1 MPTHVR
7 CHASRHSRLAVVL
20 TAILG
25 VATLAL
31 SSSGCNDDAPKK
43 VENRYPTL
51 PHKAVPAFMKGTIY
65 EFADLGGTDPF
76 PISGFGLVAN
86 LNGTGGSRAPTAV
99 REFMIKEMAR
109 HGFGSVGGG
118 LGSPEELL
126 GNKSF
131 AIVRVDGFL
140 PPGARAGTDWWT
152 WFDVHVSALPESDVT
167 SLAHGDLYLTDL
179 KVAGANPL
187 DPGSGNVQVWAQ
199 AKGPVFINPAYA
211 LDDTTKTI
219 GARNSRRNGWVIG
232 GARPLES
239 RPLFLRLRAPERRM
253 ARAIERRI
261 NEQFQDVMDKD
272 LPIKGTNPFL
282 AEAEDEGVVKVF
294 VPRAY
299 SDDWVHFAGLLKHTF
314 LNGSPEFAA
323 VESRRLAEEAV
334 KPDAKLLDI
343 TFAWETLGKPA
354 LPAIQPL
361 LSNPNPDV
369 QYAAARAGAFNGDP
383 SAVSTLL
390 SIARTTGNPFRAN
403 AVQALGEL
411 PQAPLTDK
419 LLAQLL
425 GCDLAPVRIEA
436 YRVLARHR
444 DSVIYSRVVKHGDNE
459 KFILDIVPG
468 GGTPM
473 VYASR
478 QGIPR
483 LAIFGVQTA
492 LDLPVTFA
500 TLNDRL
506 TITSLGDSDQV
517 TIFYRGEELKKPVKI
532 DCGASIAELVAR
544 LGGESAPG
552 SPSLDFSYADTV
564 AIAQALI
571 DQQKVSG
578 LCGGQRQ
585 LAAFVL
591 QEPPRAEESI
601 DSRPLLRD
609 SGGRPQTPPTTAGA
623 QPAGGPERPQVGSTA
638 MESSNGK

>member
-1 MPTHVR
+1 LT
-7 CHASRHSRLAVVL
+7 VVL
-20 TAILG
+20 TVILG
-25 VATLAL
+25 AATLAL
-31 SSSGCNDDAPKK
+31 SGGGCDDPPKK

-51 PHKAVPAFMKGTIY
+51 PHKQVPAFMKGSIY

-76 PISGFGLVAN
+76 PISAYGLVVN

-99 REFMIKEMAR
+99 REYMIKEMAR
-109 HGFGSVGGG
+109 HGFGTVGGG

-126 GNKSF
+126 ANKSF

-140 PPGARAGTDWWT
+140 PPGARAGSDWWT
-152 WFDVHVSALPESDVT
+152 WFDVHVTALPESDVT

-199 AKGPVFINPAYA
+199 AKGPIFINPAYA
-211 LDDTTKTI
+211 LDDKTATVA
-219 GARNSRRNGWVIG
+219 ARNSRRNGWVIG
-232 GARPLES
+232 GARPLDN

-261 NEQFQDVMDKD
+261 NEQFQDVLDKD

-282 AEAEDEGVVKVF
+282 AEAEDEGVIKVY

-299 SDDWVHFAGLLKHTF
+299 SDDWVHFAGLLKHTYI
-314 LNGSPEFAA
+314 NGSPEFAA
-323 VESRRLAEEAV
+323 IESRRLADEAV

-354 LPAIQPL
+354 LAAIEPL
-361 LSNPNPDV
+361 MSHPNPDV
-369 QYAAARAGAFNGDP
+369 QYAAARAAALIGDP
-383 SAVSTLL
+383 SAVSTLMM
-390 SIARTTGNPFRAN
+390 IARTTGNPFRAN
-403 AVQALGEL
+403 AVQTLGAL
-411 PQAPLTDK
+411 PQTPLVDK

-425 GCDLAPVRIEA
+425 GSDLAPVRIEA
-436 YRVLARHR
+436 YRVLAKHR
-444 DSVIYSRVVKHGDNE
+444 DSIIYSRVVKRGDNE

-483 LAIFGVQTA
+483 LAVFGVQTS

-500 TLNDRL
+500 SLNDRL
-506 TITSLGDSDQV
+506 TVTSLGDSDQV

-532 DCGASIAELVAR
+532 VCGPSVAELVSR
-544 LGGESAPG
+544 LGGEGAPG
-552 SPSLDFSYADTV
+552 DPSLDFSYADVV
-564 AIAQALI
+564 AITQALI

-578 LCGGQRQ
+578 LCSGQRQ
-585 LAAFVL
+585 LAGFVL
-591 QEPPRAEESI
+591 QEPPRAEETI

-623 QPAGGPERPQVGSTA
+623 QPVAGPERPSQVGSTA